1 MPTTPKSLSL
11 AHKLGLLLSAAL
23 LLVLGLAGFLLSDW
37 LGNRMEAR
45 AIGNMQTTNQQ
56 VIDTIDAYAHVLEDN
71 AQQSSRLLAANLPGA
86 LRLDA
91 SAPASAPALYAGS
104 QPLNDDTALVDNYTR
119 ATGNVATVF
128 VKNGSDFLRISSS
141 LKKEDGNRA
150 VGTTLDHDNPAYALL
165 GSGQPY
171 TGPARL
177 FGRDYMTHYQPLKD
191 AGGQLVGALFV
202 GIDNTEGLQALRQ
215 KILSIKIGDSGYVF
229 VVDARLH
236 PGDLLIHPTAEGK
249 NLLDKTDADGNP
261 FIKNMLQQQNGQISY
276 LWLDPGSD
284 KPRRKLTTFQS
295 YPRWGWLVATGAY
308 QDELVRE
315 PREMQLNMLLGTLAV
330 IVLLL
335 LIVHFAM
342 RYWVSQPLA
351 RLVAVTR
358 RIATGDLSSRIA
370 VDRGDEIGQV
380 LAASDHM
387 CQELRQLIS
396 EVNQGVDGLGRNA
409 HNVSQL
415 ADDVAESSSQ
425 QSEAVSAM
433 AASVEEMTHS
443 ISQVSQHAGSARE
456 LALQSDQVSRS
467 GEEIVGRTVETMREI
482 AAASGDTANTVTQL
496 GERSEQI
503 SRVVTV
509 IREIAD
515 QTNLLALN
523 AAIEAA
529 RAGEMGRG
537 FSVVADEVRQL
548 AERTT
553 QSTLEIT
560 GIVGRIQDEA
570 QLAVASMSSA
580 ALQVETGVKAASEA
594 GDSLQDIRNGAQQVE
609 QAVVGIA
616 DALREQSTASLDIA
630 HNVERVAQQA
640 DQNHQKAR
648 DASLAACEMTAL
660 AQQLR
665 QAVARFT
672 V

>member
-1 MPTTPKSLSL
+1 MPTILPKSLSL
-11 AHKLGLLLSAAL
+11 AHKLGLLLSVAL
-23 LLVLGLAGFLLSDW
+23 FLVLGLAGFLLSDW
-37 LGNRMEAR
+37 LGARMEAR
-45 AIGNMQTTNQQ
+45 AIAGMQTTNQQ
-56 VIDTIDAYAHVLEDN
+56 VVDTIDAYARVLEDN
-71 AQQSSRLLAANLPGA
+71 AQQSARLLASNLPRP
-86 LRLDA
+86 LRVDA
-91 SAPASAPALYAGS
+91 SGTSPALYGGERL
-104 QPLNDDTALVDNYTR
+104 LNDDATLVDNYTQ
-119 ATGNVATVF
+119 ATRNVATVF
-128 VKNGSDFLRISSS
+128 VKHGSDFLRISSS
-141 LKKEDGNRA
+141 LKQEDGRRA
-150 VGTTLDHDNPAYALL
+150 VGTVLAHDHPAYALL
-165 GSGQPY
+165 SRGQPY
-171 TGPARL
+171 SGPARL
-177 FGRDYMTHYQPLKD
+177 FGRDYMTHYQPLQD
-191 AGGQLVGALFV
+191 EAGQLVGALFV
-202 GIDNTEGLQALRQ
+202 GIDNTDGLQALKQ
-215 KILSIKIGDSGYVF
+215 KILSIKVGDSGYVY
-229 VVDARLH
+229 VVDALLR
-236 PGDLLIHPTAEGK
+236 PGELLIHPSAAGK
-249 NLLDKTDADGNP
+249 NLLDKRDADGKP
-261 FIKNMLQQQNGQISY
+261 FIQSMLQQGSGQISY
-276 LWLDPGSD
+276 QWLDPGASE
-284 KPRRKLTTFQS
+284 PRRKLAAFQR
-295 YPRWGWLVATGAY
+295 YPHWGWLVATGAY

-315 PREMQLNMLLGTLAV
+315 PHEMQLKMLLGTLAV
-330 IVLLL
+330 MLLLL

-342 RYWVSQPLA
+342 RHWVSRPLA
-351 RLVAVTR
+351 GLVAVTR

-396 EVNQGVDGLGRNA
+396 EVNQGVTGLGRNA
-409 HNVSQL
+409 QNVSQL
-415 ADDVAESSSQ
+415 ADDVAQSSSE
-425 QSEAVSAM
+425 QSAAVSAM

-443 ISQVSQHAGSARE
+443 IGQVSQHAGSARD

-467 GEEIVGRTVETMREI
+467 GEETVGRTVATMREI
-482 AAASGDTANTVTQL
+482 AAASGDTARTVTQL

-509 IREIAD
+509 IRDIAD

-553 QSTLEIT
+553 QSTQEIT
-560 GIVGRIQDEA
+560 GIVGRIQSEA
-570 QLAVASMSSA
+570 QLAVESMSSA
-580 ALQVETGVKAASEA
+580 ALQVETGVRAASEA
-594 GDSLQDIRNGAQQVE
+594 GDSLQDIRSGAQQVE

-640 DQNHQKAR
+640 DQNHHKAR